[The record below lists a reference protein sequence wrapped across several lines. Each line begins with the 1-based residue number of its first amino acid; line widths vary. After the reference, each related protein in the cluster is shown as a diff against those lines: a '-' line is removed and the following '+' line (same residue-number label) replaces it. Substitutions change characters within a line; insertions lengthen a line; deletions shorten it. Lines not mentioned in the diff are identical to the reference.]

1 MIWMVRYHLDT
12 VFENVSQVKPLT
24 FNTFFSLLFLNG
36 RNIDEQQSLISSTNA
51 KSLREAWLRGT
62 KVVIATEK

>member
-36 RNIDEQQSLISSTNA
+36 RNIDEQQSLISSTNE
-51 KSLREAWLRGT
+51 KSLREAWLRGA